1 MNNIDKALET
11 QLNNIQTKT
20 GKTLAEL
27 FTLIRESGLARHG
40 EMRDMLTRDLGLG
53 HGDANT
59 LVHVFRQSDGQPGAQ
74 TTSTSP
80 DEALNRIYLG
90 PKAALRPI
98 HDKVMAAIT
107 DFGPFD
113 IAPKKSYISLRRKKQ
128 FAMIGPATK
137 TRVEVGLNMKGVEA
151 TTRLIA
157 MPAGGMCQYKVNV
170 TAAEE
175 VDQELLEWIRRAYD
189 SAG

>member
-27 FTLIRESGLARHG
+27 FTLIRESGLAKHG
-40 EMRDMLTRDLGLG
+40 EMRDMLKRDLGLG

-175 VDQELLEWIRRAYD
+175 VDQELLGWIRQAYD